1 MAKVVKDIEEVSQ
14 YDASSQSRRG
24 LLISSLI
31 RFFDIRE
38 NLDKFLQVIN
48 GKSEISLRLLDWL
61 ITNYS
66 KSHNVIYNVNIGGVE
81 KQMNIYLNYK
91 TQLKAYSK
99 RQFDPFQRRERISFE
114 IEVEEGVKQKI
125 ITTIGQLN
133 FFRWAIQNNI
143 LEYANENI
151 EAIEK
156 DMNNSIQMRKES
168 NSKQRNKRKDVSSTI
183 IQQFPQN
190 QVVFS

>member
-1 MAKVVKDIEEVSQ
+1 MIISKSKEIEEISK
-14 YDASSQSRRG
+14 DNSSNQSRRG

-31 RFFDIRE
+31 RFFDIPK
-38 NLDKFLQVIN
+38 NLDEFLTIIN

-66 KSHNVIYNVNIGGVE
+66 KSNNVIYMINTGGVE
-81 KQMNIYLNYK
+81 KQFNIYLNYK

-99 RQFDPFQRRERISFE
+99 KQFDPFQRRERISFT
-114 IEVEEGVKQKI
+114 VDMKDGKKQTV

-133 FFRWAIQNNI
+133 FFRWAIQYNI
-143 LEYANENI
+143 IEYAKENLKK
-151 EAIEK
+151 IEK
-156 DMNNSIQMRKES
+156 DMNNSIQMRKG
-168 NSKQRNKRKDVSSTI
+168 SKNRQKRKDCSSTI

-190 QVVFS
+190 QVVF